1 MPAPVIRADY
11 EQLAQIAVV
20 YRQQG
25 DAAGKTL
32 QRLTRTKETLRSG
45 EWVGQGATKFYRDM
59 DSAVLP
65 SIRRLSASLSQGA
78 QVTLQVSRI
87 MKQAE
92 DEAASLFKIDAG
104 AGLLGA
110 AGVAAGVASG
120 VAGDLK
126 GSRQNLE
133 DRRGDRRV
141 DRRARRDDRWRRP
154 PGGRRGGSHLDYD
167 WAGGAIL
174 ERYLTGGGDWN
185 IDDNSRWTEY
195 MQSNERMTQDLGDRA
210 MDSAQQLYNQMDGGG
225 SNSMTID
232 ESFPME
238 IENGEG
244 VVGYQYLHGT
254 NSNAGGFERDGTAT
268 IEPDGSGGY
277 NVTMDMHYRWND
289 VIDPNPQYV
298 TDNWKSTVAE
308 ITTLGQADAYEI
320 HIGWSERTVVN
331 LDADGN
337 VREIHNE

>member
-1 MPAPVIRADY
+1 
-11 EQLAQIAVV
+11 
-20 YRQQG
+20 
-25 DAAGKTL
+25 
-32 QRLTRTKETLRSG
+32 
-45 EWVGQGATKFYRDM
+45 
-59 DSAVLP
+59 
-65 SIRRLSASLSQGA
+65 
-78 QVTLQVSRI
+78 
-87 MKQAE
+87 
-92 DEAASLFKIDAG
+92 
-104 AGLLGA
+104 
-110 AGVAAGVASG
+110 
-120 VAGDLK
+120 
-126 GSRQNLE
+126 
-133 DRRGDRRV
+133 
-141 DRRARRDDRWRRP
+141 
-154 PGGRRGGSHLDYD
+154 
-167 WAGGAIL
+167 
-174 ERYLTGGGDWN
+174 
-185 IDDNSRWTEY
+185 
-195 MQSNERMTQDLGDRA
+195 
-210 MDSAQQLYNQMDGGG
+210 
-225 SNSMTID
+225 MTID